1 MFTLVT
7 GGSGSGK
14 SEFAER
20 LIEKNSVNRNHR
32 YYIATMMPFGEEGRI
47 RIEKHRNQRQNR
59 NFKTIE
65 QYLNLSDVEVEDGS
79 DVLLECMSNL
89 VANEVFHE
97 YGSHDGV
104 CESIMQGVD
113 HIRSVSANLVI
124 VTNEVFSDG
133 ITYDDETIRY
143 LNYLGQIN
151 QRLAVL
157 ADNVIE
163 VVYTIPVVQ
172 KGKLI

>member
-20 LIEKNSVNRNHR
+20 LIEKNSGNRNHR
-32 YYIATMMPFGEEGRI
+32 YYIATMMPFGEEGKK
-47 RIEKHRNQRQNR
+47 RIEKHRCQRQNR

-65 QYLNLSDVEVEDGS
+65 QYLNLSEVKVENGS

-89 VANEVFHE
+89 AANEVFHE
-97 YGSHDGV
+97 HGSHEGV

-113 HIRSVSANLVI
+113 HLLSVSANLVI

-133 ITYDDETIRY
+133 IACEEETIRY
-143 LNYLGQIN
+143 LKYLGQIN
-151 QRLAVL
+151 QRLAMI
-157 ADNVIE
+157 ADYVIE

-172 KGKLI
+172 KGK